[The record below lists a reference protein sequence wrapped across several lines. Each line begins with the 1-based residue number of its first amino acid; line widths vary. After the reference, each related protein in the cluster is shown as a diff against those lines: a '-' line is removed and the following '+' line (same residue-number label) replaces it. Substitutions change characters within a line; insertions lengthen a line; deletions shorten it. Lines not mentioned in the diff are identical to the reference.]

1 MELEENILK
10 SPQNEMNNPFLEGNV
25 QGIVIYNSQLELK
38 YISPSAVELFE
49 ILDLDPS
56 SLSEIRDNL
65 TNNSY
70 NSAILVDFPPL
81 IVQQTGKATTKK
93 LFQFK
98 KANKSHSVEIMIGAY
113 PVFSKKTST
122 LSEIICS
129 LRLNQDTE
137 FKTTNSLFVKEKRD
151 TEISTN
157 QETEH
162 DFQIEYENKFAKIF
176 HNSSILFILTD
187 FTTNVIL
194 DVNRTF
200 LRATGFTE
208 DECMGKTTEDLQLW
222 VSKKDRDQYLSIL
235 NRDRIVKNYLAAFKT
250 KSGEVRHG
258 RVSAEIT
265 EIENRTV
272 IIHSID
278 DISEIIRNEKTIK
291 KKEELLSLTG
301 SLAKVGGWE
310 FNVSTKVGTWTEQV
324 ALLHEMRP
332 DDPTTAEIGL
342 SYYQGEHLERI
353 TKAIND
359 AINEGKQYDLE
370 LELSL
375 PSGEKKWVRT
385 VGKLVEEDGE
395 KMLKGIFQ
403 DITKDRKA
411 FEEITLEKMKL
422 KSLINALPEF
432 IFLKDVEG
440 RFLLCNPQIERLYNR
455 PEKEILGK
463 TDHELTSKEIAD
475 GFREN
480 DLKALNSPNPVK
492 NLEWVTFP
500 NGESQLLETIKLA
513 IKDQN
518 GANTG
523 VLGIARDITEIHNFQ
538 EDLKAR
544 EEIFSAI
551 VSQAADAIGLI
562 SVNDARFIEFNTRA
576 HEMLGYTHDEFAN
589 LTVADIDAIED
600 KERIIQSFKQ
610 IVSAGK
616 YSFETKHKKKSG
628 EILQIRV
635 SASHVRIRGIDYI
648 AAIWSDITESLK
660 AQEALNQT
668 QARLSSFMKF
678 VPAKILIKDNDLRII
693 YANEK
698 MAAYFPVDQ
707 WIGRKPHEAFPKEVA
722 DEMVKKDRQ
731 ALRDGYINYEEIW
744 TDINNNTR
752 IYNTQKFRINI
763 NNSEPLLGAIVTDIT
778 EKKQTEAKIKE
789 LNLSLEHRVA
799 ERTSQLQSANQEL
812 KAFAYTVSHD
822 LRAPLRAIDSFTHIL
837 MEDYKDILDQKG
849 LETCEIIKKNCHDMG
864 KLIDDLLSFS
874 RIGRS
879 TISIQ
884 EIDMEN
890 LVQHIIKEQVVTL
903 KTTIP
908 TFIIEELP
916 PIPADKA
923 LIKQVWVNLISNAIK
938 FSSKQEKPLIKI
950 SSGEDKDYIYY
961 SIKDNGIGFNMKY
974 ADKLFGVFQRLHSYR
989 EFEGTGVGLAI
1000 VKRIIKRHNG
1010 DITATSQ
1017 VGLGTEFVFHI
1028 PKVPKEDDIEKDLF

>member
-1 MELEENILK
+1 MELEENNIK
-10 SPQNEMNNPFLEGNV
+10 RQQKEMNNPFLEGNV

-38 YISPSAVELFE
+38 YISPSAVKLFE
-49 ILDLDPS
+49 ISDIDPS

-65 TNNSY
+65 TNNSF
-70 NSAILVDFPPL
+70 NSTILVDFPPL
-81 IVQQTGKATTKK
+81 IVQQTGKATTEK

-113 PVFSKKTST
+113 PVFSKETST
-122 LSEIICS
+122 LSEIICT

-176 HNSSILFILTD
+176 HNSSIIFILTD

-235 NRDRIVKNYLAAFKT
+235 NRDRIVKNFSAVFKA

-265 EIENRTV
+265 EIENRLV
-272 IIHSID
+272 VIHSMD
-278 DISEIIRNEKTIK
+278 DITDIVNHEKALK

-324 ALLHEMRP
+324 ALLHEMKP

-375 PSGEKKWVRT
+375 PSGKKRWVRT
-385 VGKLVEEDGE
+385 VGRLVEEDGE
-395 KMLKGIFQ
+395 KILRGIFQ
-403 DITKDRKA
+403 DITKERIA
-411 FEEITLEKMKL
+411 LEEITLEKMKL

-480 DLKALNSPNPVK
+480 DLNALNSPHPVK

-500 NGESQLLETIKLA
+500 NGEIQLLETTKLA

-600 KERIIQSFKQ
+600 RERIIQSFKQ

-635 SASHVRIRGIDYI
+635 SASHIRIRGIDYI
-648 AAIWSDITESLK
+648 AAIWSDITESM
-660 AQEALNQT
+660 EAEAKITELNQT
-668 QARLSSFMKF
+668 
-678 VPAKILIKDNDLRII
+678 
-693 YANEK
+693 
-698 MAAYFPVDQ
+698 
-707 WIGRKPHEAFPKEVA
+707 
-722 DEMVKKDRQ
+722 
-731 ALRDGYINYEEIW
+731 
-744 TDINNNTR
+744 
-752 IYNTQKFRINI
+752 
-763 NNSEPLLGAIVTDIT
+763 
-778 EKKQTEAKIKE
+778 
-789 LNLSLEHRVA
+789 LEHRVA

-837 MEDYKDILDQKG
+837 MEDYHDILGSKG
-849 LETCEIIKKNCHDMG
+849 LETCEIIKQNTHDMG

-874 RIGRS
+874 RVGRS

-884 EIDMEN
+884 EIDMEA
-890 LVQHIIKEQVVTL
+890 LVKSIIKEQLDTL
-903 KTTIP
+903 KTKPPKFKIGK
-908 TFIIEELP
+908 LP
-916 PIPADKA
+916 HIQADKA
-923 LIKQVWVNLISNAIK
+923 LIRQAWINLISNAIK
-938 FSSKQEKPLIKI
+938 FSSKQAESLIQI
-950 SSGEDKDYIYY
+950 TSNEDDIYVYY

-974 ADKLFGVFQRLHSYR
+974 ADKLFGVFQRLHSFK

-1010 DITATSQ
+1010 EITASSNI
-1017 VGLGTEFVFHI
+1017 GEGTEFIFNL
-1028 PKVPKEDDIEKDLF
+1028 PKVPKEDEFEKDLY

>member
-81 IVQQTGKATTKK
+81 IVQQTGKATTEK

-113 PVFSKKTST
+113 PVFSKETST

-162 DFQIEYENKFAKIF
+162 DFQNEYENKFAKIF

-222 VSKKDRDQYLSIL
+222 VSKKDRDQYLSL
-235 NRDRIVKNYLAAFKT
+235 LHCDRIVKNFSAVFKA

-265 EIENRTV
+265 EIENRLV
-272 IIHSID
+272 VIHSMD
-278 DISEIIRNEKTIK
+278 DITDIVNHEKALK

-375 PSGEKKWVRT
+375 PSGKKRWVRT
-385 VGKLVEEDGE
+385 VGRLVEEDGE
-395 KMLKGIFQ
+395 KILRGIFQ
-403 DITKDRKA
+403 DSTKERIA
-411 FEEITLEKMKL
+411 LEEITLEKMKL

-432 IFLKDVEG
+432 IFLKDVED

-480 DLKALNSPNPVK
+480 DLNALNSPHPVK

-500 NGESQLLETIKLA
+500 NGEIQLLETTKLA

-600 KERIIQSFKQ
+600 RERIIQSFKQ

-635 SASHVRIRGIDYI
+635 SASHIRIRGIDYI
-648 AAIWSDITESLK
+648 AAIWSDITESM
-660 AQEALNQT
+660 EAEAKITELNQT
-668 QARLSSFMKF
+668 
-678 VPAKILIKDNDLRII
+678 
-693 YANEK
+693 
-698 MAAYFPVDQ
+698 
-707 WIGRKPHEAFPKEVA
+707 
-722 DEMVKKDRQ
+722 
-731 ALRDGYINYEEIW
+731 
-744 TDINNNTR
+744 
-752 IYNTQKFRINI
+752 
-763 NNSEPLLGAIVTDIT
+763 
-778 EKKQTEAKIKE
+778 
-789 LNLSLEHRVA
+789 LEHRVA

-837 MEDYKDILDQKG
+837 MEDYHDILGSKG
-849 LETCEIIKKNCHDMG
+849 LETCEIIKQNTHDMG

-874 RIGRS
+874 RVGRS

-884 EIDMEN
+884 EIDMEA
-890 LVQHIIKEQVVTL
+890 LVKSIIKEQLDTL
-903 KTTIP
+903 KTKPPKFKIGK
-908 TFIIEELP
+908 LP
-916 PIPADKA
+916 HIQADKA
-923 LIKQVWVNLISNAIK
+923 LIRQAWINLISNAIK
-938 FSSKQEKPLIKI
+938 FSSKQAESLIQI
-950 SSGEDKDYIYY
+950 TSNEDDIYVYY

-974 ADKLFGVFQRLHSYR
+974 ADKLFGVFQRLHSFK

-1010 DITATSQ
+1010 EITASSNI
-1017 VGLGTEFVFHI
+1017 GEGTEFIFNL
-1028 PKVPKEDDIEKDLF
+1028 PKVPKEDEFEKDLY